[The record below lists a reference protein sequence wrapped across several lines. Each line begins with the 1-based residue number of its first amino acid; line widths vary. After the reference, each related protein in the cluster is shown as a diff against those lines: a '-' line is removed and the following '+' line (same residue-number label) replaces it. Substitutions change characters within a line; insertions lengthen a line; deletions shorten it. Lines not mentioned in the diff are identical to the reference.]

1 MKFLFLILFISLN
14 SYANEDYK
22 SASEIYEINKE
33 VMNKKEI
40 QMNPEICKWQNEL
53 AEVSNK
59 EKYDCIEHRF
69 HLNDTVRGE
78 KIVNETLRE
87 AKEKSSVM
95 HDPEKYLQMIEARK
109 DLDHLINKL
118 EY

>member
-1 MKFLFLILFISLN
+1 MKYIFLVLFISFN
-14 SYANEDYK
+14 SYANEDHK
-22 SASEIYEINKE
+22 SAGEIYEINKE

-53 AEVSNK
+53 AEIANK
-59 EKYDCIEHRF
+59 EKYDCIEQRV
-69 HLNDTVRGE
+69 HLNDTSKGE
-78 KIVNETLRE
+78 KMVNDTLKE

-95 HDPEKYLQMIEARK
+95 HNSEKYLQMIEARK